1 LLRELETLQIKVIL
15 QGEQSQLAAL
25 QITSSVVDRIKER
38 QKDDPQLAK
47 FIKKMK
53 KETSYEFQIRIL
65 VVLESTV
72 CS

>member
-47 FIKKMK
+47 FIKKME